1 MDGSYSYL
9 PARVGGASGP
19 CSVRL
24 RIRSTTE
31 RRALFLER
39 WSLEGF
45 WSGTGDQLIGGED
58 DEEGAAKATPAFEV
72 ELPRGSWSPASAMSS
87 HWRP

>member
-9 PARVGGASGP
+9 LARVGGASGKP
-19 CSVRL
+19 L
-24 RIRSTTE
+24 F
-31 RRALFLER
+31 RARADSIDSRWRFSLER

-45 WSGTGDQLIGGED
+45 WNGTGDQLIGGED
-58 DEEGAAKATPAFEV
+58 DEEGAAKATPRVRSRTA
-72 ELPRGSWSPASAMSS
+72 PRFMESAMSS

>member
-9 PARVGGASGP
+9 LARVGGASGKP
-19 CSVRL
+19 L
-24 RIRSTTE
+24 F
-31 RRALFLER
+31 RARADSIDSRWRFSLER

-45 WSGTGDQLIGGED
+45 WNGTGDQLIGGED